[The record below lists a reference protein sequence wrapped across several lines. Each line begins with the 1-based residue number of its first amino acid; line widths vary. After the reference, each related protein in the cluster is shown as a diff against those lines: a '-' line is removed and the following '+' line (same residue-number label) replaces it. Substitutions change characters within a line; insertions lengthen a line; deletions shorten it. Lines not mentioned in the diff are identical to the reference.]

1 MKKILL
7 ILAVFLV
14 LAGSAGQTLAMGS
27 PQCNNPMGGNYFP
40 CQTGQTC
47 NTAGT
52 ACVASS
58 SSNPNSSTAA
68 SNPTGTEL
76 TKDFGLIYQVQ
87 NSIAKAGPATAVSLA
102 GISGELFSYLAII
115 ALVMFSVKE
124 LMFGDKGIKE
134 FMIFF
139 LFLAFARGLLAAYN
153 LFFVDGIVNFF
164 NAIGQLV
171 SGSSSPM
178 GAFGNLFQSFY
189 MIIGRMTAPSTL
201 GGVILNLTGVGGLVV
216 VLAQLILLI
225 EALVVLGTIILIQV
239 YITLGLLV
247 GYIFVPFMIFKPL
260 EFLWNGWLKFMIS
273 SALSYFLIYLVT
285 ALLQNTLN
293 ALSAYNNTSPSFGE
307 VGGFL
312 LLIGIF
318 AYLFLKIPSIA
329 GEIVSGMPNMSF
341 SGMVGVAVGAASI
354 MAAGGRV
361 AGTAVNTAQ
370 KVIDKA
376 KGNKGDKK

>member
-1 MKKILL
+1 MKKLFL
-7 ILAVFLV
+7 ILTVFLILTGTSGRA
-14 LAGSAGQTLAMGS
+14 LAVACPKGYHLDSDGYCVKNASSNQSPNSSSGS
-27 PQCNNPMGGNYFP
+27 N
-40 CQTGQTC
+40 
-47 NTAGT
+47 
-52 ACVASS
+52 ASS
-58 SSNPNSSTAA
+58 SLNSS
-68 SNPTGTEL
+68 SPPTGGGF

-87 NSIAKAGPATAVSLA
+87 NSLATAGPQIAVNLA
-102 GISGELFSYLAII
+102 NISGQLFSYFAII
-115 ALVMFSVKE
+115 ALIMFSVKE

-134 FMIFF
+134 FFIFF
-139 LFLAFARGLLAAYN
+139 LFLMLARGLLAAYN

-164 NAIGQLV
+164 NAIGQQI

-178 GAFGNLFQSFY
+178 ATFGNLFQSFY
-189 MIIGRMTAPSTL
+189 LDIGKMNISK
-201 GGVILNLTGVGGLVV
+201 GGAFASLVQV
-216 VLAQLILLI
+216 AAVTIDQLFLLI
-225 EALVVLGTIILIQV
+225 IAIVVLGTIILIQI

-273 SALSYFLIYLVT
+273 AALSYFLIYLVT
-285 ALLQNTLN
+285 ALLQNTINSLV
-293 ALSAYNNTSPSFGE
+293 AYNGQSLSFGE
-307 VGGFL
+307 VMGFL
-312 LLIGIF
+312 LLLAIF

-361 AGTAVNTAQ
+361 AGTAANTAQ
-370 KVIDKA
+370 KVIDNA

>member
-1 MKKILL
+1 VKKLFL

-14 LAGSAGQTLAMGS
+14 LAGTAGRTLAMGS
-27 PQCNNPMGGNYFP
+27 PQS
-40 CQTGQTC
+40 T
-47 NTAGT
+47 
-52 ACVASS
+52 
-58 SSNPNSSTAA
+58 NPNGPNYVPPSNSSPATPAPA
-68 SNPTGTEL
+68 PPTGKGF

-87 NSIAKAGPATAVSLA
+87 NSLAKAGPQIAVNLA
-102 GISGELFSYLAII
+102 NISGQLFSYLAII

-139 LFLAFARGLLAAYN
+139 LLLMFARGLLAAYN

-164 NAIGQLV
+164 NAIGQQIT
-171 SGSSSPM
+171 GSSSPM
-178 GAFGNLFQSFY
+178 STFGNLFQIFY
-189 MIIGRMTAPSTL
+189 LNIGKMSVQ
-201 GGVILNLTGVGGLVV
+201 GGGLYAMLFEPLVV
-216 VLAQLILLI
+216 TIAQIFLLI
-225 EALVVLGTIILIQV
+225 IAITVLGTIILIQI

-260 EFLWNGWLKFMIS
+260 EFLWNGWLKFMIA
-273 SALSYFLIYLVT
+273 SAFSYFLIYLVT
-285 ALLQNTLN
+285 ALLQNTINSLV
-293 ALSAYNNTSPSFGE
+293 AYNRASMSFGE
-307 VGGFL
+307 VMGFL
-312 LLIGIF
+312 LLLAIF

-354 MAAGGRV
+354 MFAGGRL

-370 KVIDKA
+370 KVIDNA